1 MVIIA
6 NCGHYIRLH
15 VTAQQEFLHS
25 GFGKSPTLV
34 IWGEIEIHTQP
45 WTPWS
50 YTQKE
55 VSNLL
60 VRIVDIR
67 IKIYNKSMYMS
78 KGVRVKP
85 INLGEKLGLE
95 RRLVIDD

>member
-55 VSNLL
+55 VSNFL
-60 VRIVDIR
+60 VRIVDLISELKFTTR
-67 IKIYNKSMYMS
+67 GCTCQKVLGSNPSIWGK
-78 KGVRVKP
+78 
-85 INLGEKLGLE
+85 NLALKD
-95 RRLVIDD
+95 V